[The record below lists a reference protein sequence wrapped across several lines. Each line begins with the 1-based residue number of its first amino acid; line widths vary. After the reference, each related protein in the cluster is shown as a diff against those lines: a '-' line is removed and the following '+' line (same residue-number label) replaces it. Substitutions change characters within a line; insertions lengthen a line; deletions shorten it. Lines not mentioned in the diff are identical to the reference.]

1 MLSRF
6 LDELIK
12 NDFNVRA
19 ITVAENEDYGLLLLL
34 ADKPNE
40 LYELLDKEDY
50 PVSITEVIA
59 VKMSSSKSGGGTK
72 GLKEIAEITGKNNI
86 NIEFLYSTLIKD
98 ESLIILKVD
107 NNDKA
112 REVLEKEGFLLEE
125 RDSI

>member
-19 ITVAENEDYGLLLLL
+19 ITVAENEDYGLLLMLV
-34 ADKPNE
+34 DKPTE

-59 VKMSSSKSGGGTK
+59 VKMSSSKSGDATK
-72 GLKEIAEITGKNNI
+72 GLKEIAEITGKNDI
-86 NIEFLYSTLIKD
+86 NIEFLYSTLVKD

-112 REVLEKEGFLLEE
+112 REVLKEEGFLLEE

>member
-1 MLSRF
+1 
-6 LDELIK
+6 
-12 NDFNVRA
+12 

>member
-19 ITVAENEDYGLLLLL
+19 ITVAENEDYGLLLMLV
-34 ADKPNE
+34 DKPTE

-59 VKMSSSKSGGGTK
+59 VKMSSSKSGDATK
-72 GLKEIAEITGKNNI
+72 GLKEIAEITGKNDI
-86 NIEFLYSTLIKD
+86 NIEFLYSTLLKD

-112 REVLEKEGFLLEE
+112 REVLKEEGFLLEE